1 MVHFNEARRIAALLG
16 STALFTTLWTGLAQA
31 DRQII
36 APDILVSA
44 PAGPA
49 PIEQVGSSVSVITAD
64 DIERRQYRT
73 VGEALQGVPGLH
85 IVQSGS
91 KGSVT
96 SVFSR
101 GGNSNHTLV
110 LLNGI
115 EINDPGAPAGAFDFS
130 TLTTENVER
139 IEVIRGPQSGLYG
152 SAALGGVINIITKKG
167 EGALRTSV
175 RAELA
180 APKTGTAP
188 IGTEVQTLK
197 GQAVLTSEAV
207 RPAIALAQT
216 AAARIVQNSMAPA
229 LSMQNPAPARAPSDP
244 PPVGAR
250 PISQFEGSVVG
261 SIKSSELWYQSSL
274 AAGRDETGFR
284 DPSMLKAFQ
293 DASQLRHIDPAQQI
307 VSGFRNLSQPYHTMM
322 EALLLLN
329 PAIVSA
335 LTAKIPKANS
345 SFGIGLMFFF
355 LCLRHG
361 GIRRWLGQN
370 AEREFELHEMEEML
384 DYLDQQVFPRIRDIP
399 GYGKWA
405 VAVAPFM
412 LKELSQ
418 FVWAVQES
426 ITGHRS
432 RLPVHRFA
440 LQLPFE
446 RLGPVQFSGHVIG
459 QTIDILCL
467 TPRPLP
473 SGLEETLR
481 RNVPAI
487 IAPPP
492 VNGGFGFSYDSW
504 LWIPFVKN
512 LSLDRAV

>member
-1 MVHFNEARRIAALLG
+1 MAEA
-16 STALFTTLWTGLAQA
+16 
-31 DRQII
+31 I
-36 APDILVSA
+36 APATAEAD
-44 PAGPA
+44 GPSLT
-49 PIEQVGSSVSVITAD
+49 PGI
-64 DIERRQYRT
+64 YR
-73 VGEALQGVPGLH
+73 EATQIRANAVVLSRPPLFVPGSEAFSLEGTVTRQLQNNL
-85 IVQSGS
+85 IQVQTDLGAFTIRYSG
-91 KGSVT
+91 GT
-96 SVFSR
+96 QAIPA
-101 GGNSNHTLV
+101 
-110 LLNGI
+110 NGARV
-115 EINDPGAPAGAFDFS
+115 PGAGE
-130 TLTTENVER
+130 TLLLTVS
-139 IEVIRGPQSGLYG
+139 PSG
-152 SAALGGVINIITKKG
+152 
-167 EGALRTSV
+167 TSV

-180 APKTGTAP
+180 APKTSTAP
-188 IGTEVQTLK
+188 IGTDVQTLK

-293 DASQLRHIDPAQQI
+293 DASQLRHTDPAQQI
-307 VSGFRNLSQPYHTMM
+307 VSSFRSLSQPYHTMM

-361 GIRRWLGQN
+361 GIRRWLGRE

-384 DYLDQQVFPRIRDIP
+384 DYLDQQVFPRMHDIP

-405 VAVAPFM
+405 VAIAPFM
-412 LKELSQ
+412 LKEMSQ

-487 IAPPP
+487 IAHHHM
-492 VNGGFGFSYDSW
+492 NGEIGFSYDSG

>member
-1 MVHFNEARRIAALLG
+1 MAEA
-16 STALFTTLWTGLAQA
+16 
-31 DRQII
+31 I
-36 APDILVSA
+36 APATAEADGPSLTPGIYREATQIRANAVVLSRPPLFVPGSEA
-44 PAGPA
+44 LSLEGTVTRQLQNNLIQVQTDLGAFTIRYSGGTQAIPANGVRVPGA
-49 PIEQVGSSVSVITAD
+49 
-64 DIERRQYRT
+64 
-73 VGEALQGVPGLH
+73 GEALLLTISP
-85 IVQSGS
+85 SG
-91 KGSVT
+91 
-96 SVFSR
+96 
-101 GGNSNHTLV
+101 
-110 LLNGI
+110 
-115 EINDPGAPAGAFDFS
+115 
-130 TLTTENVER
+130 
-139 IEVIRGPQSGLYG
+139 
-152 SAALGGVINIITKKG
+152 
-167 EGALRTSV
+167 TSV

-229 LSMQNPAPARAPSDP
+229 LSLQNPAPARAPSDP

-487 IAPPP
+487 IAHHHM
-492 VNGGFGFSYDSW
+492 NGGIGFSYDSG